1 MTYWD
6 LVHLIGC
13 DEMEFFRVNDHM
25 VKCVI
30 SEEDMDEYDVS
41 IEDFFTRSEHAMEF
55 LHEVVQ
61 LASEEVGYRP
71 QGPLTSLQIA
81 PVKEHGLAIFLT
93 EKPQFDLQSMI
104 DALKTDAGI
113 EITGDTV
120 DQVINATEEEKA
132 ALLKKFIDNIHKE
145 MEKSY
150 AGAGIGT
157 ADNTGLANEI
167 AAQKT
172 RLTADG
178 TRRIV
183 SLDRKIF
190 AFERPGDLLSYA
202 KVVELPAAVG
212 SSLYK
217 DPDKGTYYL
226 LIDRNEAEAETLAG
240 VYLTAYEYGQF
251 VSEKEEF
258 ALHLREHCECVIS
271 ENAIEKLKGTE

>member
-113 EITGDTV
+113 EITEDTV
-120 DQVINATEEEKA
+120 DQVINATEAEKVWQMK
-132 ALLKKFIDNIHKE
+132 LLPK
-145 MEKSY
+145 
-150 AGAGIGT
+150 
-157 ADNTGLANEI
+157 
-167 AAQKT
+167 
-172 RLTADG
+172 
-178 TRRIV
+178 RR
-183 SLDRKIF
+183 
-190 AFERPGDLLSYA
+190 G
-202 KVVELPAAVG
+202 
-212 SSLYK
+212 
-217 DPDKGTYYL
+217 
-226 LIDRNEAEAETLAG
+226 
-240 VYLTAYEYGQF
+240 
-251 VSEKEEF
+251 
-258 ALHLREHCECVIS
+258 
-271 ENAIEKLKGTE
+271 

>member
-120 DQVINATEEEKA
+120 DQVLNATEEEKA

-167 AAQKT
+167 AAGKT
-172 RLTADG
+172 PWITPMAPDG
-178 TRRIV
+178 
-183 SLDRKIF
+183 S
-190 AFERPGDLLSYA
+190 
-202 KVVELPAAVG
+202 
-212 SSLYK
+212 
-217 DPDKGTYYL
+217 
-226 LIDRNEAEAETLAG
+226 
-240 VYLTAYEYGQF
+240 
-251 VSEKEEF
+251 
-258 ALHLREHCECVIS
+258 
-271 ENAIEKLKGTE
+271 

>member
-61 LASEEVGYRP
+61 QASEEVGYKP

-93 EKPQFDLQSMI
+93 EKPQLDLQSMI

-132 ALLKKFIDNIHKE
+132 ALLKKFIDNIHRE
-145 MEKSY
+145 MEKSF
-150 AGAGIGT
+150 
-157 ADNTGLANEI
+157 ADSLADG
-167 AAQKT
+167 KT

-202 KVVELPAAVG
+202 KVVELPVAVG

-258 ALHLREHCECVIS
+258 ALHLREHCECVIA